1 MARDIKKEHKD
12 LYGPPA
18 DRVTFVDVPPMSFLM
33 VDGRGNPNGP
43 VFQARTE
50 DLYALAYGVR
60 GALKRAGIEYVVGP
74 LEALWS
80 ADDYADF
87 VRGEKERWD
96 WTLLIA
102 QPAEATEE
110 VVERVRG
117 EVARKKGRPGVGS
130 VRLEEYHEGL
140 AVQIMYHGAYADEGP
155 TIARLHDVA
164 RAEGYGL
171 TGRHHEIYLGDP
183 RRTAPE
189 RLRTVLRQ
197 PVVRRTE

>member
-43 VFQARTE
+43 IFQARTE

-60 GALKRAGIEYVVGP
+60 AVLKREGLEYTVGP

-80 ADDYADF
+80 ADDPAEF
-87 VRGEKERWD
+87 VRGEKDRWD
-96 WTLLIA
+96 WTLLIV
-102 QPAEATEE
+102 QPAEATPAI
-110 VVERVRG
+110 VDGVRAD
-117 EVARKKGRPGVGS
+117 VARKKGRPGVES
-130 VRLEEYHEGL
+130 VRLEEYDEGR
-140 AVQIMYHGAYADEGP
+140 AVQIMYVGAYADEGP
-155 TIARLHDVA
+155 TIARLHEVA
-164 RAEGYGL
+164 RAEGYAL

-189 RLRTVLRQ
+189 KLRTVLRQ
-197 PVVRRTE
+197 PVQRMLQ